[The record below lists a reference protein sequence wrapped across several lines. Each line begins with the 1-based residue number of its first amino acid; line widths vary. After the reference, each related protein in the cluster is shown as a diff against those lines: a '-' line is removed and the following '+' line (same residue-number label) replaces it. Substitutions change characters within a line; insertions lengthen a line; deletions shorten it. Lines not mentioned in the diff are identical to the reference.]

1 MSPSERRR
9 QLNIRSLT
17 RDQKHRR
24 RHAVS
29 EAPLQR
35 RVSISN
41 PLSRFKLLLNPDY
54 VRLWSIGVALN
65 TVFWLETVAL
75 SIYVYELADSAF
87 AVGFIGFLR
96 LAPLLLLGAFIGTI
110 ADRVN
115 RRVMLATTNITVA
128 IVYLILGVLV
138 VTGRIEFWHISV
150 GAFIGGA
157 LWATDFPVRRAM
169 IGDCLPADRLSAAFG
184 VDMASGNFARIFG
197 PLVGGVFIQAIG
209 MQGVYFL
216 GSAMFGVASLI
227 ATSMLLTRTGGIG
240 TRAAADTASDRT
252 SDLRAGL
259 RHIRTDTVLFVTIIV
274 TVVMNIFA
282 FPYHLMIPV
291 IGTDKLH
298 ADPVLVGL
306 LFSVE
311 GVGATLG
318 ALVVAALA
326 QPRHFTRVFTYSSA
340 GLLAI
345 LIVFAFAPW
354 YWIALPLLFIA
365 GFAMSGFA
373 TMQSVIVVISTN
385 PAMRGRVLGV
395 LTVAIGS
402 GPIGALIVGIL
413 GNNIGGDKAVF
424 TIAAIGLALT
434 AATVLASRR
443 YLRSIPRPR
452 R

>member
-1 MSPSERRR
+1 MNVLPRRPNQTRRR
-9 QLNIRSLT
+9 GLAVRKAT
-17 RDQKHRR
+17 RR
-24 RHAVS
+24 
-29 EAPLQR
+29 R
-35 RVSISN
+35 RVSVGN
-41 PLSRFKLLLNPDY
+41 PLSRFKLLVNPNY
-54 VRLWSIGVALN
+54 VRLWSIGVSLN
-65 TVFWLETVAL
+65 VVFWLETVAL
-75 SIYVYELADSAF
+75 GIYVYELADSAF

-128 IVYLILGVLV
+128 IVYLTLGILV
-138 VTGRIEFWHISV
+138 VTGRIEFWHVSA
-150 GAFIGGA
+150 GALIGGI

-169 IGDCLPADRLSAAFG
+169 IGDSLPSDRLSAAFG

-216 GSAMFGVASLI
+216 GAAMFGIASLI
-227 ATSMLLTRTGGIG
+227 AISMLLGRTDPDGNNPA
-240 TRAAADTASDRT
+240 TEYESNRAH
-252 SDLRAGL
+252 DLRSGL
-259 RHIRTDTVLFVTIIV
+259 RYIRTDIVLFVTIIV

-282 FPYHLMIPV
+282 FPYQLMIPV
-291 IGTDKLH
+291 IGADKLH
-298 ADPVLVGL
+298 VDPVLVGL
-306 LFSVE
+306 LFSIE

-326 QPRHFTRVFTYSSA
+326 QPRHFTRVYTYSSV

-345 LIVFAFAPW
+345 LMAFAFAPW
-354 YWIALPLLFIA
+354 YWLVLPLLFIA

-402 GPIGALIVGIL
+402 GPIGALFVGFL
-413 GNNIGGDKAVF
+413 GTNIGGDKAVF

-434 AATVLASRR
+434 VATVLSSRR